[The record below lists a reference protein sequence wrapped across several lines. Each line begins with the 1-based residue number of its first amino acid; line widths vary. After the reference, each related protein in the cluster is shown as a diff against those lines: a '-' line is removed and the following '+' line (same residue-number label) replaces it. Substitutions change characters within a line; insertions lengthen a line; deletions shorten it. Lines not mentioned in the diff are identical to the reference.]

1 MESNTVVSLFEGSAE
16 KMGAGQSLHVVAVMR
31 TEAAGLHLDR
41 ECADLNGTKFEAHV
55 GPLKDVRPEIEI
67 FKTLDVLILE
77 VNPKDAD
84 EITVLDNIVNK
95 YFPGVPVVGT
105 APDATIQ
112 DVRQLMRLGVV
123 DFVPQPITKADLQ
136 AALSLAASKRKAS
149 GSSSERKGKV
159 ISIMKGGGG
168 VGATS
173 LAAQAGC
180 FLAADYAK
188 RDKQVCLIDLDI
200 QRGISALYLDTDD
213 RVGLGDLI
221 ESPERLDS
229 SLLDGST
236 TKHDSGLHLLASP
249 REVLPLE
256 IMTPEFVAAL
266 IDVAREIYEVVLI
279 DMPPVWNEGMYTAL
293 ERSDLI
299 LLVTQLSVPG
309 IRQTRHQLD
318 TLRMQGLL
326 DVETQLVLN
335 RYEKGW
341 NRAVQLKEA
350 EKALGR
356 RIDHCV
362 PNDYKTM
369 SEALNQGVSINRI
382 KMRSKLEKGIRQMIE
397 GAVSTIQA
405 NQRAEKSLSAA

>member
-1 MESNTVVSLFEGSAE
+1 
-16 KMGAGQSLHVVAVMR
+16 MGAGQTLHVVAVMR
-31 TEAAGLHLDR
+31 SEASGLQLDR
-41 ECADLNGTKFEAHV
+41 ECTDMNGTRFEAHV
-55 GPLKDVRPEIEI
+55 GPLKDVNPEIEI
-67 FKTLDVLILE
+67 FKTLDVLILD

-84 EITVLDNIVNK
+84 EIAIVDNIVNK
-95 YFPGVPVVGT
+95 YFPDVPVVGT

-136 AALSLAASKRKAS
+136 AALSLAASKRKAAAAPTD
-149 GSSSERKGKV
+149 RKGKV
-159 ISIMKGGGG
+159 ISFLKGGGG
-168 VGATS
+168 AGATS

-180 FLAADYAK
+180 FLAAEYAK
-188 RDKQVCLIDLDI
+188 QEKQVCLIDLDI
-200 QRGISALYLDTDD
+200 QRGISALYLDLDD
-213 RVGLGDLI
+213 RVGISDLI

-229 SLLDGST
+229 SLLHGAT
-236 TKHDSGLHLLASP
+236 TKHDSGLHLVASP
-249 REVLPLE
+249 REVMPME

-266 IDVAREIYEVVLI
+266 IEVARETYEVILV

-293 ERSDLI
+293 EQSDLI
-299 LLVTQLSVPG
+299 LMVTQLSVPG

-318 TLRMQGLL
+318 TLHMQGLL

-369 SEALNQGVSINRI
+369 SEALNQGVSISRI

-397 GAVSTIQA
+397 GAVSSIEA
-405 NQRAEKSLSAA
+405 NQRAEKNLSAA